1 MKRRNFLK
9 IAGLSSFCL
18 TQLFS
23 CTKKNA
29 GIYFEPTD
37 KRFAH
42 LEIKGSYREIGYQ
55 IGHVFRKNIKEII
68 SRRSKW
74 YSVLINILKSREGR
88 KFSDKLLDL
97 SQKHFPNVIE
107 EIEGIADGVGIHF
120 DSI

>member
-1 MKRRNFLK
+1 MQRRNFLK

-18 TQLFS
+18 PQLLI

-55 IGHVFRKNIKEII
+55 IGRVFSKNIKEII
-68 SRRSKW
+68 NRRSEW
-74 YSVLINILKSREGR
+74 HSGLINILKSGAGR
-88 KFSDKLLDL
+88 KLSDKLLEL
-97 SQKHFPNVIE
+97 SQNHFPIV
-107 EIEGIADGVGIHF
+107 V
-120 DSI
+120 